1 VDLEDGV
8 ARNSRE
14 LARRPAVDPQDE
26 PSAEWGWHGGFP
38 RGSVIAGWASVVIL
52 LLLTIGNHEGN
63 TEDIWL
69 VGFAVLIA
77 FGIVMQTI
85 RRRNAWRR

>member
-1 VDLEDGV
+1 
-8 ARNSRE
+8 
-14 LARRPAVDPQDE
+14 
-26 PSAEWGWHGGFP
+26 
-38 RGSVIAGWASVVIL
+38 VIAGWASVVIL